1 MRKGRK
7 KGLDMGWLC
16 SNAVRVEKY
25 YLATI
30 LMWKNIFGLAL

>member
-7 KGLDMGWLC
+7 KGLDMGWLY
-16 SNAVRVEKY
+16 SNIVGVEKC

-30 LMWKNIFGLAL
+30 LMYKNIFGLAL